1 MLKVILYE
9 IFKLLFGKKD
19 NNNNNNID
27 KNSRDYQILSK
38 TLHVNNKSDMLERI
52 SYWIEKND
60 YAEAKKLSDLY
71 IHHNGL
77 DKHIDE
83 LNKKII

>member
-9 IFKLLFGKKD
+9 LFKLLFGKKEND
-19 NNNNNNID
+19 NNID
-27 KNSRDYQILSK
+27 KNSRDYKILSK

-52 SYWIEKND
+52 SYWIEKHD

-71 IHHNGL
+71 IHHNGY
-77 DKHIDE
+77 DRQIDE
-83 LNKKII
+83 LNKRII